1 MKTRLPAKAG
11 ASDSGSGFSID
22 HDAQDT
28 REAGGA
34 RYPLRTMRQVWISK
48 AGAPEVLEVREAP
61 DPEPAHGEV
70 RIAVEAAGIN
80 FADIMARMGQYPD
93 LPGIPIVVGYEVAGR
108 VDAVGAGVDPAR
120 VGQDVLAMCR
130 FGGYSSAVCVP
141 ENQVFERPKD
151 MDARIGAAL
160 PVTYLTAWQL
170 IVAMGGLKANE
181 TVLIHSAGGGV
192 GIAGVQIAKHIGA
205 TVIGTASPGK
215 HDYLRS
221 IGVDHCIDYRSEDFE
236 ARAMEIT
243 GGAGVELICDAVGG
257 DSFKKGFR
265 ILAPT
270 GRLGMF
276 GMSTAVTGKKKSM
289 LSMLRMVR
297 ELPWVQF
304 NPVALMN
311 QNKAVFGVNMGR
323 MWDQADRLAGWMR
336 QILDLHGQGVLMPRV
351 DTSFSF
357 DDAAAAHHY
366 IQDRKN
372 VGKVLL
378 TP

>member
-1 MKTRLPAKAG
+1 M
-11 ASDSGSGFSID
+11 
-22 HDAQDT
+22 
-28 REAGGA
+28 
-34 RYPLRTMRQVWISK
+34 
-48 AGAPEVLEVREAP
+48 REAP
-61 DPEPAHGEV
+61 DPEPDTGEV

-80 FADIMARMGQYPD
+80 FADIMARMGTYPD

-108 VDAVGAGVDPAR
+108 IDAVGPGVDEAR

-141 ENQVFERPKD
+141 QTQVFSRPSG
-151 MDARIGAAL
+151 MDARTGAAL

-170 IVAMGGLKANE
+170 IVAMGGLSKGE

-236 ARAMEIT
+236 TRTMEIT

-276 GMSTAVTGKKKSM
+276 GMSTTVTGKKKSM
-289 LSMLRMVR
+289 LSMLGMVR
-297 ELPWVQF
+297 HLPWFQF

-311 QNKAVFGVNMGR
+311 QNKGVFGVNMGR
-323 MWDQADRLAGWMR
+323 MWDQAPRLGGWMDE
-336 QILDLHGQGVLMPRV
+336 ILKLYGEGVLAPRV

-357 DDAAAAHHY
+357 DEAAAAHHY